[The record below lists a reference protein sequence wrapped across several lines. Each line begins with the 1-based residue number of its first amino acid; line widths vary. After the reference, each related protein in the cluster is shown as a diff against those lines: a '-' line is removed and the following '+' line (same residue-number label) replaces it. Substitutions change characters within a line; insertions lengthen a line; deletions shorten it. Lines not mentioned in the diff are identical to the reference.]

1 MPVIK
6 FPDGG
11 ARVSIFLQSI
21 GNAFIKHLFGDK
33 GANLLGEKATEQVLK
48 RSKGKQVKRAERV
61 KSTFCSFELKEASA
75 SLD

>member
-11 ARVSIFLQSI
+11 ARVSNFLQSI
-21 GNAFIKHLFGDK
+21 GNAFRKHLFDDK

-48 RSKGKQVKRAERV
+48 RSEGKQVKRAGEEH
-61 KSTFCSFELKEASA
+61 FLHF
-75 SLD
+75 

>member
-21 GNAFIKHLFGDK
+21 GNAFRKHLFDDK

-48 RSKGKQVKRAERV
+48 RSEGKQVKRAERV
-61 KSTFCSFELKEASA
+61 KSTFCTFELKEASA

>member
-21 GNAFIKHLFGDK
+21 GNAFRKHLFGDK

-48 RSKGKQVKRAERV
+48 RSEGFLREESGAGEEH
-61 KSTFCSFELKEASA
+61 FLYF
-75 SLD
+75 

>member
-21 GNAFIKHLFGDK
+21 GNAFRKHLFGDK

-48 RSKGKQVKRAERV
+48 RSEGKQVKRAERV
-61 KSTFCSFELKEASA
+61 SKLFPQSQVKARFLS
-75 SLD
+75 

>member
-21 GNAFIKHLFGDK
+21 GNAFRKHLFGDK

-48 RSKGKQVKRAERV
+48 RSEGFLREESGAGEEH
-61 KSTFCSFELKEASA
+61 FLHF
-75 SLD
+75 